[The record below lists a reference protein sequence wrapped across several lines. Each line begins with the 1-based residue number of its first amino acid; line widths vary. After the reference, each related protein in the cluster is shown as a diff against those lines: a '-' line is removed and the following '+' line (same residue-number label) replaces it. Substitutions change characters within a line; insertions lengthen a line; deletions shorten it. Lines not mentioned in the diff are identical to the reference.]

1 MYCIFCNNDNTDVVE
16 TRASE
21 DGATIRRRREC
32 GVCKKRFT
40 TYERVEHIPLIVIK
54 KDGRRE
60 KFDSDKLLRGIIQ
73 PTEKTNVTH
82 EQVETIVRDIEN
94 ELKQLDSTEVQSSLI
109 GELVANHL
117 KKINKI
123 AYIRFA
129 SVFRRFVDVE
139 DFEKELKKLL

>member
-32 GVCKKRFT
+32 AVCKKRFT

-60 KFDSDKLLRGIIQ
+60 KFDRDKLLRGIIQ

-82 EQVETIVRDIEN
+82 EQVEAIVRDIEN
-94 ELKQLDSTEVQSSLI
+94 ELKQLDSTEVQSSFI

>member
-1 MYCIFCNNDNTDVVE
+1 MYCIFCKHENTDVVE

-21 DGATIRRRREC
+21 DGSTIRRRREC
-32 GVCKKRFT
+32 ATCKKRFT

-60 KFDSDKLLRGIIQ
+60 KFDREKLLRGIIQ

-82 EQVETIVRDIEN
+82 EQVETVVKEIEN
-94 ELKQLDSTEVQSSLI
+94 ELKQLDSTEVESKLI

>member
-1 MYCIFCNNDNTDVVE
+1 MYCIFCNHENTDVVE

-21 DGATIRRRREC
+21 DGSTIRRRREC
-32 GVCKKRFT
+32 SVCKKRFT

-60 KFDSDKLLRGIIQ
+60 KFDRDKLLRGIIQ

-82 EQVETIVRDIEN
+82 EQVEGIVKEIEN
-94 ELKQLDSTEVQSSLI
+94 ELKQLDSTEIESKLI